1 MNPPRIECLY
11 VGFDGLD
18 VAFQGS
24 LPEAALAM
32 LEQARDEA
40 QREMHPVLVHIGEL
54 AAHVAETGARGGYR
68 YCFDTGEDGEIWFVK
83 RDARVDRWNI
93 RVSVKSFP
101 LMLHGYAVVRDRL
114 YTRLRAMEARV
125 LAASIGRV
133 DIAVDLR
140 MYGFRLDPALF
151 VAHSH
156 CNKDAQFDPDQDQFS
171 VHYAGRAPSSV
182 TVGRMPGRQIIVY
195 DKRREAI
202 QKRKWHWFDCWG
214 LDWKSDKEP
223 VWRVEVRAGKK
234 HLKDHWR
241 ITTFADLEAT
251 IADLVTNAM
260 ARIRYLDPTS
270 MDANVT
276 RRTEHPLWARAR
288 SELLIHLGRL
298 SMTPNGVVPGRMI
311 TGKRSVIKHTYR
323 ALITG
328 LAASYAAVHE
338 FHGEAAEGIA
348 TKIAFD
354 IRSEIN
360 RDRRRFHR
368 KVQLASDRMALIKDD
383 YVASC
388 AGKPKTVD

>member
-1 MNPPRIECLY
+1 MNPPNIECLY

-40 QREMHPVLVHIGEL
+40 QRQMHPALVRIGEL
-54 AAHVAETGARGGYR
+54 EAHVAETGARGGYR
-68 YCFDTGEDGEIWFVK
+68 YRFDTGEDGEVWFVK
-83 RDARVDRWNI
+83 QDARVDQWNL

-101 LMLHGYAVVRDRL
+101 LMLHGYAAVRDRL
-114 YTRLRAMEARV
+114 YTRLRAMGARV
-125 LAASIGRV
+125 LAASVGRV

-140 MYGFRLDPALF
+140 MHGFRLDPALF

-156 CNKDAQFDPDQDQFS
+156 CDRDAQFDPDQDQFS

-251 IADLVTNAM
+251 IADLVTSAM
-260 ARIRYLDPTS
+260 AKIRYLDPTS
-270 MDANVT
+270 TDANVT
-276 RRTEHPLWARAR
+276 RRAEHPLWARAR
-288 SELLIHLGRL
+288 TELLNHLGRL
-298 SMTPNGVVPGRMI
+298 GIASNGVVPGRMI
-311 TGKRSVIKHTYR
+311 TGKRSVIKRTYLE
-323 ALITG
+323 LITG
-328 LAASYAAVHE
+328 LAASYAAIHDL
-338 FHGEAAEGIA
+338 HGEAAEGIA

-360 RDRRRFHR
+360 GDRRRFHR
-368 KVQLASDRMALIKDD
+368 KVQRASDRMALINDE
-383 YVASC
+383 YVAS
-388 AGKPKTVD
+388 G